1 MSNLQNS
8 IESILIKSNM
18 ERVDD
23 EVSNK
28 GHHSSPQEEG
38 ILTNALSSFNKAHVS
53 EEESKELIQEK
64 ISNKISEL
72 QESDTNT
79 DSLIPDRINYLI
91 KNSNYDDTF
100 MSFISEKTDVFLCN
114 KIANASRSVSKLDI
128 NLKIIDPKELS
139 VYFDENVLVLSPK
152 HGGFIDGNEI
162 IYIDY
167 SDQQV
172 DFLILRNIES
182 GLKDITNQYKVILNN
197 ELVPFS

>member
-1 MSNLQNS
+1 MSDLQNS

-23 EVSNK
+23 EVSNR
-28 GHHSSPQEEG
+28 GHNSSPKEEG

-53 EEESKELIQEK
+53 KEEAKGLVQD
-64 ISNKISEL
+64 KISEL
-72 QESDTNT
+72 QESDINA

-100 MSFISEKTDVFLCN
+100 MGFISEKIDGFLCN
-114 KIANASRSVSKLDI
+114 KISNASRSVSKLDM

-139 VYFDENVLVLSPK
+139 VYFDENTLVLSPK
-152 HGGFIDGNEI
+152 DGGFIDGNEI